1 MYLFTHYNPPFFMRG
16 SMNIKKNVAIIIF
29 AKILFVV
36 SLGGMQARYH
46 SAGVLPYAIDKT
58 NQIWVL
64 VGTEPARHNQ
74 AFDFGGKKDSV
85 DKDNPL
91 YTGAREGAEELLF
104 LYDETEQEFMHLIE
118 QAQKYGKNFN
128 PYKAN
133 SITYLQLM
141 HNMNDN
147 LRILSNGY
155 MTYFVKVPYQF
166 DIPDRFE
173 TRYRK
178 FARGRNAPYNW
189 FEKNALYWVKLTDLT
204 KALTTQNINNIVVPA
219 ENSKGKRQIS
229 LFPSFAHSLYDALSR
244 GTLAQLK

>member
-1 MYLFTHYNPPFFMRG
+1 
-16 SMNIKKNVAIIIF
+16 MNIRKNIRVVLSSV
-29 AKILFVV
+29 LFGT
-36 SLGGMQARYH
+36 SLLGMQARYH
-46 SAGVLPYAIDKT
+46 SGGVLPYAIDKS
-58 NQIWVL
+58 NQVWVL

-91 YTGAREGAEELLF
+91 YTAAREGAEELLF
-104 LYDETEQEFMHLIE
+104 LYDETDQEFMHLIE

-141 HNMNDN
+141 HNMSDN

-155 MTYFVKVPYQF
+155 MTYFVKIPYQPN
-166 DIPDRFE
+166 IPDRFE
-173 TRYRK
+173 ARYKK
-178 FARGRNAPYNW
+178 FAHGNIKVPYNW
-189 FEKNALYWVKLTDLT
+189 FEKNSLYWVKLTDLI
-204 KALTTQNINNIVVPA
+204 KALTTQNINNIMVQA

-229 LFPSFAHSLYDALSR
+229 LFPSFANSLNDALRR
-244 GTLAQLK
+244 GILAQLK